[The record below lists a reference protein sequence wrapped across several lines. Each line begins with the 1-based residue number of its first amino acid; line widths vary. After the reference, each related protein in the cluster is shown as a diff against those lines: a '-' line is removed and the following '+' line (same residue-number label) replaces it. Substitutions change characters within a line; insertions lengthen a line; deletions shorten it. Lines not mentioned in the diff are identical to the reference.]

1 MRSLMARPA
10 LTWQFG
16 GLGIFVVALGWSISG
31 HCADAPTK
39 AKPVKAPPAAAA
51 NPSTASSNVA
61 DLAKAATSGSAKSR
75 EDAIDDLADL
85 GPKAKTAVP
94 QLIEA
99 LKAKEPG
106 VRWRAARA
114 LAAIGPAAADAAA
127 PLAAALDDPDRHVR
141 SHAAYG
147 LGALGAAGQKY
158 VPALVARITDED
170 SHVRRAAIR
179 AVDQIHPDSEE
190 VVPAISA
197 ALSAADPSVALAA
210 VRSLQA
216 YGEKAL
222 PTAIQVLKESKP
234 KSKARYWA
242 CVLLAE
248 YGPEAEAAVEP
259 LTAALTDE
267 DVGIRMQAALALG
280 QIGPAAKSSVPALIK
295 TLDDSLTGVRYT
307 AAYALGLIG
316 DKQAVAALK
325 KTSVGKDTLLNTLSI
340 WAIAK
345 IEPNNEQAVNKALDA
360 IIAAMEDKRP
370 EVRQTAAQ
378 ALWDLKAPHEK
389 VGPAL
394 AAALNDDN
402 PEVVAHVLDSLASL
416 GEKIAPRVSAALED
430 PKRRS
435 KALALVQR
443 MGPQAKECV
452 PALIKLLGQKSEDA
466 SASQDEAIGQVLM
479 ALGAVGPDAAEAVDP
494 ISESLHSKD
503 AQVVGAACYAL
514 GRIGPPAAHAVPEIT
529 KQLKSESLYTR
540 VSAAWALVSIEDK
553 NKERVAKQV
562 SPLLLEAL
570 DSDIP
575 MVQIE
580 SAETLGTLG
589 PVAKSAVPKLKTL
602 VDHNNGAVGA
612 AAKWAIEQIEKQ

>member
-1 MRSLMARPA
+1 
-10 LTWQFG
+10 
-16 GLGIFVVALGWSISG
+16 LGVFVVALWWSTSG
-31 HCADAPTK
+31 HSADAP
-39 AKPVKAPPAAAA
+39 AKGKPANASPAAAPA
-51 NPSTASSNVA
+51 AGSAPTSVA
-61 DLAKAATSGSAKSR
+61 DLAKAATSGPAKSR
-75 EDAIDDLADL
+75 EDAIDDLSDL
-85 GPKAKTAVP
+85 GPKAKEAVP
-94 QLIEA
+94 QLVEA
-99 LKAKEPG
+99 MKAQEPG

-114 LAAIGPAAADAAA
+114 LGAIGPAAADAAA
-127 PLAAALDDPDRHVR
+127 ALATALDDPDHHVR
-141 SHAAYG
+141 SHAAY
-147 LGALGAAGQKY
+147 ALGAIGAPSQKY
-158 VPALVARITDED
+158 VKALVARITDED

-179 AVDQIHPDSEE
+179 AVDRIHPDPEE
-190 VVPAISA
+190 VVPAIAA

-216 YGEKAL
+216 YGEKSL
-222 PTAIQVLKESKP
+222 PTAIKVLRESKP

-248 YGPEAEAAVEP
+248 FGPEAEAGVEP
-259 LTAALTDE
+259 LTTALTDE

-280 QIGPAAKSSVPALIK
+280 HIGPTAKSSVPALIR

-316 DKQAVAALK
+316 DKRALPALK
-325 KTSVGKDTLLNTLSI
+325 KSSVGKDTLLNTLSI

-345 IEPNNEQAVNKALDA
+345 IEPDNEQAVAKAIDA
-360 IIAAMEDKRP
+360 IVAAMEDKRP

-394 AAALNDDN
+394 AAALNDEN
-402 PEVVAHVLDSLASL
+402 PEVVGHVLDSLASL

-430 PKRRS
+430 PKRRT

-443 MGPQAKECV
+443 MGSQAKACV
-452 PALIKLLGQKSEDA
+452 PALIKILGTKTEGAAA
-466 SASQDEAIGQVLM
+466 SNDDTTGQALM
-479 ALGAVGPDAAEAVDP
+479 ALGNIGPDAAAAVDP

-514 GRIGPPAAHAVPEIT
+514 GRIGKPAAPTVPEIT
-529 KQLKSESLYTR
+529 KQLGSDSLYTR
-540 VSAAWALVSIEDK
+540 VSAAWALVSIDDDRA
-553 NKERVAKQV
+553 RVTKLV
-562 SPLLLEAL
+562 LPVLVKAL

-580 SAETLGTLG
+580 AAETLGTLG
-589 PVAKSAVPKLKTL
+589 PVVKSAVPKLKSL
-602 VDHNNGAVGA
+602 VDHSNSAVSTA
-612 AAKWAIEQIEKQ
+612 AHWAVEQIEKP